1 MLFEIKILL
10 LFHIFSIH
18 NSYYSIR
25 PDFGNPPE
33 NNSISCMKKLISN
46 SLSAT
51 NNSKIESQNKLKIM
65 IQSEVEI

>member
-1 MLFEIKILL
+1 
-10 LFHIFSIH
+10 
-18 NSYYSIR
+18 
-25 PDFGNPPE
+25 
-33 NNSISCMKKLISN
+33 MKKLISN

>member
-1 MLFEIKILL
+1 MLFGIKILL